1 MAERDCPWWWELG
14 MERRNWKG
22 INGERRINGGEG
34 MEAEGGGGSGRE
46 GIVGEGDFFAGPR
59 LKSFCVTEKWGWAG

>member
-1 MAERDCPWWWELG
+1 

-34 MEAEGGGGSGRE
+34 MEAEEGGGGSGRE
-46 GIVGEGDFFAGPR
+46 GIVGERGGGTFLLGPD
-59 LKSFCVTEKWGWAG
+59 LSQSA